1 MMRLKE
7 SSIMKLNQF
16 LCTPYDLTYSSP
28 CCVLKSFHAR
38 SSRGSSNESRLLRD
52 GQILH
57 RVLEDVVITI
67 AIRPIVFFL
76 LTRTGILVVGWLI
89 LKIKLR

>member
-1 MMRLKE
+1 MN
-7 SSIMKLNQF
+7 LNQF
-16 LCTPYDLTYSSP
+16 LSTPYDLTLQLT
-28 CCVLKSFHAR
+28 CCVVNTLHAR
-38 SSRGSSNESRLLRD
+38 SSCGSSNESRLLRD

-67 AIRPIVFFL
+67 AIHPIVFFL
-76 LTRTGILVVGWLI
+76 LTRTGVLVVGWLV